1 MIDPKYFD
9 DLARRI
15 SASLPE
21 SARALQ
27 KDVERQVRATLHQ
40 GFERMDLVTREDF
53 DVQVTLLER
62 TRARLREL
70 EARVATLEGK
80 PAPVDD
86 RGESDI
92 T

>member
-1 MIDPKYFD
+1 MIDPKRFD
-9 DLARRI
+9 DMARRI
-15 SASLPE
+15 TEALPE
-21 SARALQ
+21 SVRALQ
-27 KDVERQVRATLHQ
+27 KDVERQVRSTLQQ

-70 EARVATLEGK
+70 EARLDALEGK
-80 PAPVDD
+80 PPAPEV
-86 RGESDI
+86 EAPDI